1 MQDDNLYADE
11 DKSKNNIKKKVD
23 NMNKNSLVK
32 KLKNKVG
39 EKIIVEGKYCLGTF
53 SPSIT
58 PCFYKIYGNLT
69 QVRTIEKVTSTRLV
83 TKIEKIEGD
92 LEKIIDDWFENFMS
106 LITFKEGVPE
116 EEKNNT
122 LETLR
127 KEFEDQ
133 RKNFIKTSDHA
144 GLIYSDFPKVSKMK
158 IEENYFIMNEHKY
171 ILS

>member
-1 MQDDNLYADE
+1 
-11 DKSKNNIKKKVD
+11 
-23 NMNKNSLVK
+23 MNKTQLVSL
-32 KLKNKVG
+32 LKSKVG
-39 EKIIVEGKYCLGTF
+39 EKITVEGKYCLGTF

-69 QVRTIEKVTSTRLV
+69 QVRTIEKVTSTRLI

-92 LEKIIDDWFENFMS
+92 LEKIINDWFENFMS
-106 LITFKEGVPE
+106 LITFKEGISE
-116 EEKNNT
+116 EEKNST

-144 GLIYSDFPKVSKMK
+144 ELIYSDFPKVSEMK
-158 IEENYFIMNEHKY
+158 IGENCFTMNEHKY

>member
-1 MQDDNLYADE
+1 
-11 DKSKNNIKKKVD
+11 
-23 NMNKNSLVK
+23 MNKTQLVK

-83 TKIEKIEGD
+83 TKTEKIIKGD
-92 LEKIIDDWFENFMS
+92 IEKIIDNWFENFMS
-106 LITFKEGVPE
+106 LITFKEGVSE
-116 EEKNNT
+116 EEKNST
-122 LETLR
+122 LEILK
-127 KEFEDQ
+127 KEFKDQ

-144 GLIYSDFPKVSKMK
+144 GLIYSDFPKVSEMEIGEK
-158 IEENYFIMNEHKY
+158 YFTMNEHKY

>member
-1 MQDDNLYADE
+1 MQDDYLYADE

-58 PCFYKIYGNLT
+58 PCFYNVYGNLT

-92 LEKIIDDWFENFMS
+92 LEKIIDDWFENFIG
-106 LITFKEGVPE
+106 LITFKEGVSE
-116 EEKNNT
+116 EEQKST

-133 RKNFIKTSDHA
+133 RKNFRTSDHA
-144 GLIYSDFPKVSKMK
+144 ELIYSDFPKVSEMEIGEK
-158 IEENYFIMNEHKY
+158 YFTMNEHKY
-171 ILS
+171 ILD

>member
-1 MQDDNLYADE
+1 
-11 DKSKNNIKKKVD
+11 
-23 NMNKNSLVK
+23 MNKTQLVK
-32 KLKNKVG
+32 KLKNKAG

-69 QVRTIEKVTSTRLV
+69 QVRTIERVTSTRLV

-106 LITFKEGVPE
+106 LITFKEGVSKE
-116 EEKNNT
+116 EQKST

-133 RKNFIKTSDHA
+133 RKNFRTSDHA
-144 GLIYSDFPKVSKMK
+144 ELIYSDFPKVSEMEIGEK
-158 IEENYFIMNEHKY
+158 YFTMNEHKY
-171 ILS
+171 ILD

>member
-1 MQDDNLYADE
+1 
-11 DKSKNNIKKKVD
+11 
-23 NMNKNSLVK
+23 MNKTQLVNL
-32 KLKNKVG
+32 LKSKVG

-106 LITFKEGVPE
+106 LITFKEGVSE
-116 EEKNNT
+116 EEQKST

-133 RKNFIKTSDHA
+133 RKNFRTSDHA
-144 GLIYSDFPKVSKMK
+144 ELIYSDFPKVSEMEIGEK
-158 IEENYFIMNEHKY
+158 YFTMNEHKY

>member
-1 MQDDNLYADE
+1 
-11 DKSKNNIKKKVD
+11 
-23 NMNKNSLVK
+23 MNKAQLLK

-83 TKIEKIEGD
+83 TKIGKIEGD
-92 LEKIIDDWFENFMS
+92 IEKIIDDWFENFMKS
-106 LITFKEGVPE
+106 IAFNKGVSE
-116 EEKNNT
+116 EEKKST
-122 LETLR
+122 LETLKR
-127 KEFEDQ
+127 EFKDQ

-144 GLIYSDFPKVSKMK
+144 ELIYSDFPKVSEME
-158 IEENYFIMNEHKY
+158 IGENYFTMNEHKY

>member
-11 DKSKNNIKKKVD
+11 DKSKNNINKVVG
-23 NMNKNSLVK
+23 NMNKTQLVNL
-32 KLKNKVG
+32 LKSKVG
-39 EKIIVEGKYCLGTF
+39 EKITVEGKYCLGTF

-58 PCFYKIYGNLT
+58 PCFYNVYGNLT

-92 LEKIIDDWFENFMS
+92 IEKIIDDWFENFMS
-106 LITFKEGVPE
+106 LITFKEGVSKE
-116 EEKNNT
+116 EQKST

-133 RKNFIKTSDHA
+133 RKNFRTSDHA
-144 GLIYSDFPKVSKMK
+144 GLMFSDFPKVSEME
-158 IEENYFIMNEHKY
+158 IGENWFIMNEHKY
-171 ILS
+171 ILD

>member
-1 MQDDNLYADE
+1 
-11 DKSKNNIKKKVD
+11 
-23 NMNKNSLVK
+23 MNKTMNKTQLVK

-58 PCFYKIYGNLT
+58 PCFYNIYGNLT
-69 QVRTIEKVTSTRLV
+69 EVRTIEKVTSTRLV

-106 LITFKEGVPE
+106 LITFKEGVSE
-116 EEKNNT
+116 EEQKST

-133 RKNFIKTSDHA
+133 RKNFRTSDHA
-144 GLIYSDFPKVSKMK
+144 ELICSDFPKVSEMEIGEK
-158 IEENYFIMNEHKY
+158 YFTMNEHKY
-171 ILS
+171 ILD